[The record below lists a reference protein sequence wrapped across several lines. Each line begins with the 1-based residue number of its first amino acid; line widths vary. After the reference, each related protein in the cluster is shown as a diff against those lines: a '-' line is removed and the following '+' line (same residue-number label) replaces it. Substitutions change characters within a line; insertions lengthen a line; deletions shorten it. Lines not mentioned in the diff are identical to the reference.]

1 MQKKQGYIYHS
12 KQLKEKFPPQ
22 RTHHPAMRLQWSVR
36 LGGLKGEGQPQVKL
50 MVCQQ
55 VSGLR
60 ITARRFAGRVWMS
73 VPDSGVREILIS
85 LFSLKKIEHQ
95 ASLLPPWQGKSGLGH
110 LIWEA
115 DVLPENKGRVRALL
129 FVTLTENSQTNPTCC
144 LGIPFFSISRTHE
157 HQSPSQTLPVTPSVI
172 PEEVSLV
179 CPRNT
184 RQLSTSLPLTPEP
197 ATFFLLHP

>member
-85 LFSLKKIEHQ
+85 LFSLKKIKWFSSI
-95 ASLLPPWQGKSGLGH
+95 SLTTLARQKWPRTSDLGSRRAARKQGPSPRPPLCH
-110 LIWEA
+110 A
-115 DVLPENKGRVRALL
+115 DREQPNKPHVLPW
-129 FVTLTENSQTNPTCC
+129 NSIF
-144 LGIPFFSISRTHE
+144 LYFSDT
-157 HQSPSQTLPVTPSVI
+157 
-172 PEEVSLV
+172 
-179 CPRNT
+179 
-184 RQLSTSLPLTPEP
+184 
-197 ATFFLLHP
+197 